1 MSFNIKPSIFIAT
14 PMYGGQCHGHFMCSI
29 IEFIQKITSKGW
41 TFDFRFI
48 FNDALISRARNT
60 LVHDFL
66 KTNCSHL
73 LFIDGDIIFNA
84 DDVIRMVE
92 TNLDVL
98 CGVYPKKHIFW
109 DRVSDA
115 VKRGVPVEGLS
126 EASVDLVYNKIYQND
141 RLEDQPLLEVT
152 DGGTGC
158 MLIKRTV
165 FEQLSKHVET
175 FSSVE
180 LTYDNRGERMGVYFD
195 TGVDKS
201 IDNYLSEDY
210 FFCKL
215 WRDFGG
221 KIYVATWVKLRH
233 IGMNIFG

>member
-14 PMYGGQCHGHFMCSI
+14 PMYGGQCNGHYMCSI
-29 IEFIQKITSKGW
+29 IAFIQKITAKGW

-48 FNDALISRARNT
+48 YNDALISRARNT

-66 KTNCSHL
+66 KSTCSHL
-73 LFIDGDIIFNA
+73 LFIDGDIIFDA
-84 DDVIRMVE
+84 DDIIRMVE
-92 TNLDVL
+92 ARLDVL

-109 DRVSDA
+109 DKTVEA

-126 EASVDLVYNKIYQND
+126 EASVELVYNKLYETDSIT
-141 RLEDQPLLEVT
+141 EKSIVEVQ

-158 MLIKRTV
+158 MLIRRNV
-165 FEQLSKHVET
+165 IEQLSNHVET

-180 LTYDNRGERMGVYFD
+180 HSYGNYGERIGVYFD

-210 FFCKL
+210 FFCKK
-215 WRDFGG
+215 WRDIGG
-221 KIYVATWVKLRH
+221 KIYVATWVKLKH
-233 IGMNIFG
+233 VGMNIFG